1 MARRPEISF
10 APARRA
16 VPGSTRIAF
25 ARNADLSDARD
36 LGYGASIEYLEDKRM
51 PGRRRSWKQ
60 TTRSI
65 DETETLALATIARQM
80 IESLWTARAG
90 AARWRTG
97 ADEDIH
103 ADRSHAS
110 LIP

>member
-36 LGYGASIEYLEDKRM
+36 LGHGASIEYLEDKRM

-80 IESLWTARAG
+80 IESL
-90 AARWRTG
+90 
-97 ADEDIH
+97 
-103 ADRSHAS
+103 
-110 LIP
+110 